1 MYHISNDKRAIRSSK
16 LIYNGLLECI
26 KKKPFDQITI
36 SDLQKT
42 SGIARST
49 FYRAF
54 DNLTDVLYWKCD
66 TCFYEV
72 LGNYHPGLFQGEPDL
87 ARHYFQYWMTHSDIL
102 ELLIQINRQD
112 IIYACHMKNA
122 EILQEQFGEIPD
134 IHMEHGNYFIAIRTG
149 FTISILTT
157 WLKGGRKESAD
168 ELVEI
173 IEEQISFL
181 VKGMIIDWKL

>member
-1 MYHISNDKRAIRSSK
+1 MYHISNDKRAIQSSE

-36 SDLQKT
+36 SDLQKA

-54 DNLTDVLYWKCD
+54 DNIADVLYWKCD
-66 TCFYEV
+66 TCFHEV
-72 LGNYHPGLFQGEPDL
+72 LGNYQPKLFEGEIDL
-87 ARHYFQYWMTHSDIL
+87 ACHYFQYWMNHSDIL

-122 EILQEQFGEIPD
+122 ELLQEQFGQIPGMP
-134 IHMEHGNYFIAIRTG
+134 IKHGNYFIAIRTG

-157 WLKGGRKESAD
+157 WLRGGRKETPE

-173 IEEQISFL
+173 MEEQLSFL
-181 VKGMIIDWKL
+181 ARSMLDT